1 MIRQNLLKYRQCLMI
16 LTGFKGD
23 WSEGRRDFTVGNAY
37 MEKKSI
43 RNTVRERF
51 YKYELPEYY
60 QQN

>member
-1 MIRQNLLKYRQCLMI
+1 MI